1 MSALSYATAGAAL
14 LDTYRPGWF
23 RNIDLFTLDQCSTV
37 NCVLGQTYGEY
48 YKGLEALDVEGGDA
62 RIYCGFSSNDDYDNL
77 NEAWTQIINS
87 RLAAETAPHPYT
99 PAQAI
104 TLGRQIMENRDVEG
118 LIGLLANVSG
128 GDPDLF
134 RAALAPLAQPLAP
147 WERELLSDQ
156 PPF

>member
-62 RIYCGFSSNDDYDNL
+62 RIYCGFSSDDDYDNL
-77 NEAWTQIINS
+77 TEAWRQVINF
-87 RLAAETAPHPYT
+87 RLSATAPARAHT
-99 PAQAI
+99 VAEAI
-104 TLGRQIMENRDVEG
+104 RMGREVMENRNTEA
-118 LIGLLANVSG
+118 LIDLLVTVSG
-128 GDPDLF
+128 GDRALF
-134 RAALAPLAQPLAP
+134 EAVLNPLPQPLAP
-147 WERELLSDQ
+147 WERELLGDQ